1 MEITP
6 QKIINLLKATKPSL
20 AKLSSISPDSYQE
33 LPNILGEE
41 AALQYFNFAKAM
53 LEMSRMTDLAK
64 SQYNRSEKE
73 IFHYFE
79 KLIQEAGLNEQEF
92 RLLVLSYK
100 AQISVEIEI
109 WEIMLSRPWST
120 HIK

>member
-100 AQISVEIEI
+100 AQISIEIEI